1 MIVEGTKTFGAGSTI
16 EEANQNG
23 TKGTPCMI
31 CPKANGCMEKCPIA
45 RVTVSREKNQDSVI

>member
-1 MIVEGTKTFGAGSTI
+1 MI

-23 TKGTPCMI
+23 TKGTPSVRKPMAAW
-31 CPKANGCMEKCPIA
+31 KKCPIA